1 MQKSFLA
8 TEETLCQTTTTTKKS
23 KVIQACWVKK
33 TFKSIQSVK
42 RFTVQSI
49 VKIIIWKVV
58 PEEVQ
63 NVAKKVQIIFP
74 KIALIIYFTL
84 TQVIQLFWD
93 DNTGKQGGPKPH
105 CEFPVCNS
113 GKEVGDHPFTMP
125 ANFTQFSTKFAP
137 IPLLSKWMVHN
148 NRTPSQKGTNEL
160 KKN

>member
-8 TEETLCQTTTTTKKS
+8 TEETLCQTTTTKKKL
-23 KVIQACWVKK
+23 KVIQACRVKK

-49 VKIIIWKVV
+49 VKIIIPKVA

-84 TQVIQLFWD
+84 TQVIQL
-93 DNTGKQGGPKPH
+93 
-105 CEFPVCNS
+105 
-113 GKEVGDHPFTMP
+113 
-125 ANFTQFSTKFAP
+125 
-137 IPLLSKWMVHN
+137 L
-148 NRTPSQKGTNEL
+148 
-160 KKN
+160 